1 MVMKYWKLGVLFL
14 TLSLSASA
22 QKFAYVDTEYILNQI
37 PEYKQ
42 AKEQLAKISK
52 EWQSEVEEAQR
63 EVDEM
68 RKTYE
73 LERILLTDDLQKE
86 RLESIAAK
94 EQAVRALQQQYFGG
108 EGELFTKRR
117 ELIKPVQDQVFNAIN
132 DMADRGGYSM
142 IFDSSKGG
150 SVLFVDP
157 KIDKSDL
164 VLRELGY

>member
-1 MVMKYWKLGVLFL
+1 MKFSSFILGLMFL
-14 TLSLSASA
+14 SFGAMA

-42 AKEQLAKISK
+42 AQEQLANISK
-52 EWQSEVEEAQR
+52 EWQAEVEAAQK
-63 EVDEM
+63 EVDNM
-68 RKTYE
+68 LQAFE

-86 RLESIAAK
+86 RLEAIAAQE
-94 EQAVRALQQQYFGG
+94 EQVRKLQQGYFGG
-108 EGELFTKRR
+108 DGELFKKRR
-117 ELIKPVQDQVFNAIN
+117 ELIKPVQDRVFNAIN

-150 SVLFVDP
+150 SVLFADP

>member
-1 MVMKYWKLGVLFL
+1 ML
-14 TLSLSASA
+14 LSFGAMA

-42 AKEQLAKISK
+42 AQEQLANISK
-52 EWQSEVEEAQR
+52 EWQAEVEAAQK

-68 RKTYE
+68 MKAFE

-86 RLESIAAK
+86 RLEAIAAQ
-94 EQAVRALQQQYFGG
+94 EQQVRALQQGYFGG
-108 EGELFTKRR
+108 EGELFKKRR
-117 ELIKPVQDQVFNAIN
+117 ELIKPVQDRVFNAIN

-150 SVLFVDP
+150 SVLFADP